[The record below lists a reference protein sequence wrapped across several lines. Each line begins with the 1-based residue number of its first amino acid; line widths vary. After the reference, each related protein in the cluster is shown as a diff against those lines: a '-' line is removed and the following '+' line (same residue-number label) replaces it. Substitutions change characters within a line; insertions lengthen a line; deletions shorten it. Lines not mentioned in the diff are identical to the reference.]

1 MRRRR
6 ASWTPAHPAY
16 RGTWM
21 SEDEYIADQ
30 IAEHLPPYL
39 TWLLACC
46 DPGRLREG
54 FEAGKLRIWSRPHPR
69 QAGRVWV
76 FETLRSSQETPP

>member
-1 MRRRR
+1 
-6 ASWTPAHPAY
+6 
-16 RGTWM
+16 M

-54 FEAGKLRIWSRPHPR
+54 YEAGKLRIWSRPHPR

-76 FETLRSSQETPP
+76 FETLRS